1 MDILSLIQNGES
13 ETLEFKTSFGKEVI
27 ITLSAFA
34 NTKGGKVLFGVGNDG
49 KATESPNGRN
59 ASIIPLTQSGKS
71 SSI

>member
-34 NTKGGKVLFGVGNDG
+34 NTKGG
-49 KATESPNGRN
+49 
-59 ASIIPLTQSGKS
+59 
-71 SSI
+71 